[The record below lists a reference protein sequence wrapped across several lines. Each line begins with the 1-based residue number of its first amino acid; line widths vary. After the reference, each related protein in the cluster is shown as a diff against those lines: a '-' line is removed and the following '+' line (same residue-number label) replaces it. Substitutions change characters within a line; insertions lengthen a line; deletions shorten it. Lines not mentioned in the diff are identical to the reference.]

1 MQGRKAGLDLSINP
15 SKHKATIKP
24 AMNRC
29 LATHHCRKYVNPRQS
44 SNHRQPSTFGP
55 LIQREPLSY
64 SIKLSPPTRAILWFD
79 NMSEDEKVAE
89 ITGQSV
95 ARVTEMRKL
104 LPNRKSSIVNPRF
117 NPATVK
123 NDAQTTAIIAHSRF
137 PDLVQQFLV
146 HKVKYGSTAEQ
157 LLYMSL
163 SRHQEISRLVS
174 KRPLVFVGHGDRT
187 VLRNGRDVG
196 NAFKAWDRVGT
207 TQEALNEHIRLED
220 YLSYDE
226 MMLSALIG
234 VSGSSYFTNDGNR
247 NNQAVPGPSGTFEE
261 RGVIIGLVGARFE
274 REDHMESTYMLPP
287 VARSRMHPDLRR
299 IWNEFFGISPTALG
313 TTFNNL
319 AYQARMRLTAE
330 VLLFEANRRAE
341 MAGKKAYVYIVGLGL
356 GVWQRSPDQARLYVE
371 VFEQVIREQGS
382 ALAEVKTLEFAWID
396 VLGKQR
402 QDMRN
407 AAQQHGIDVLF
418 SRRNPA
424 AKLKGD
430 KAGQLLV
437 LSYAWD
443 SNSFPGNEY
452 WMDTLTASGDP
463 AAACM
468 STIAELHNPVINPE
482 FLNRLELLG

>member
-1 MQGRKAGLDLSINP
+1 
-15 SKHKATIKP
+15 
-24 AMNRC
+24 
-29 LATHHCRKYVNPRQS
+29 
-44 SNHRQPSTFGP
+44 
-55 LIQREPLSY
+55 
-64 SIKLSPPTRAILWFD
+64 
-79 NMSEDEKVAE
+79 MSEDQRVAD

-95 ARVTEMRKL
+95 ALVKEMRQL
-104 LPNRKSSIVNPRF
+104 LPNKQSSVVNPRF
-117 NPATVK
+117 DPATVE
-123 NDAQTTAIIAHSRF
+123 NDAKTTTIIAHSRF

-146 HKVKYGSTAEQ
+146 HKVQHGTPAEQ

-174 KRPLVFVGHGDRT
+174 KRPLVFMNPGDTT
-187 VLRNGRDVG
+187 VLRNGRNVG
-196 NAFKAWDRVGT
+196 NAAKSWDRVGT
-207 TQEALNEHIRLED
+207 EEETINENIRLED

-234 VSGSSYFTNDGNR
+234 VSGSSYFVNDGGRYNS
-247 NNQAVPGPSGTFEE
+247 AIPGPSGTFEE

-274 REDHMESTYMLPP
+274 RPDHMESTYILPP

-299 IWNEFFGISPTALG
+299 IWNEFFGISPTAPG
-313 TTFNNL
+313 TTFNKV

-330 VLLFEANRRAE
+330 ILLFEANRRAE
-341 MAGKKAYVYIVGLGL
+341 IAGKKAYVYIVGLGL
-356 GVWQRSPDQARLYVE
+356 GVWQKNPDQGRLYVE
-371 VFEQVIREQGS
+371 VFEQVIREQG
-382 ALAEVKTLEFAWID
+382 AELTDLKTLEFAWID
-396 VLGKQR
+396 VPGKER
-402 QDMRN
+402 TNMRS
-407 AAQQHGIDVLF
+407 AAQEHGIDVLF
-418 SRRNPA
+418 SKRNPA

-452 WMDTLTASGDP
+452 WMNNLQASGDP

-468 STIAELHNPVINPE
+468 STIAELHNPVINPA